1 MFVRCNNINN
11 AILIRRLVHLL
22 LSVLLLL
29 LYCHLLFILLLQL
42 LPELLGVFGFILF
55 FNLKH
60 LSFKLNH
67 LTFLFFVVKFLQFFT
82 VLPFYQSSII
92 VVHLLKMLSDMA
104 LVKKLFVH
112 VCLNDGFFHLLNL
125 FFLSFFLSVSA
136 ILFVLGLFLVI
147 TAYTHKIFM

>member
-1 MFVRCNNINN
+1 M
-11 AILIRRLVHLL
+11 L

-29 LYCHLLFILLLQL
+29 FYSHLLFILLLQL

-82 VLPFYQSSII
+82 VLPFYQSSIVI
-92 VVHLLKMLSDMA
+92 GHLLKMLSDMA

-112 VCLNDGFFHLLNL
+112 VCLNDAFFHLLNL

-147 TAYTHKIFM
+147 TAYTHKIFL